1 MSSENKS
8 QNEVEIMEYTTVKA
22 SYESLNKRYRRNHR
36 DMEKGIAALNKSLDE
51 LENATDITK
60 ATVALSKVLE
70 TVCGAKRKAEYVCF
84 EERKL
89 LKSCKRRIGHLSQL
103 YLLDSGSFSRNS
115 DEMNLDNA
123 HNQKTEDLMYKFSSG
138 ESDTTLKP
146 RSVNAFDER
155 ALCLA
160 RFQRHLTDYLFTS
173 GQPLSALKFAQEKP
187 ELGDLCMM
195 EVFDEAVIIEKAL
208 LEGDTGPAFSWLQ
221 EANFKLKKNDSYYEF
236 DLRVFEFY
244 LLVKQG
250 KRIEAIQHARKYMN
264 SVKQADDY
272 RATKLGQAMI
282 LLAMRTPE
290 ELQNKADQN
299 KLTEKWIVKR
309 THEVLMEF
317 YAYSIYTPFQLAVNA
332 GITAIKT
339 HYCYNPNTQHRDCA
353 VCHPLIN
360 QLAVNLP
367 FARHDHSILTC
378 YKTGLPMNDE
388 NPPMSLPNGYVYS
401 QKGIAELTRPD
412 GTITCP
418 RSGKTFDASEV
429 QRVYI
434 V

>member
-1 MSSENKS
+1 
-8 QNEVEIMEYTTVKA
+8 
-22 SYESLNKRYRRNHR
+22 
-36 DMEKGIAALNKSLDE
+36 MEKGIAALNKSLDE
-51 LENATDITK
+51 LEHASDISK
-60 ATVALSKVLE
+60 AT
-70 TVCGAKRKAEYVCF
+70 
-84 EERKL
+84 KL
-89 LKSCKRRIGHLSQL
+89 LTRRIEHLSQL
-103 YLLDSGSFSRNS
+103 CLLNDDIIGN
-115 DEMNLDNA
+115 
-123 HNQKTEDLMYKFSSG
+123 NQKSEELISKSG
-138 ESDTTLKP
+138 NNESETTLKP
-146 RSVNAFDER
+146 HCSYPFDE
-155 ALCLA
+155 CTVNLA
-160 RFQRHLTDYLFTS
+160 RFQRHLTDYLFTN
-173 GQPLSALKFAQEKP
+173 GQPQSALKFAQEKP

-195 EVFDEAVIIEKAL
+195 EVFDEAVSIEKAL
-208 LEGDTGPAFSWLQ
+208 LEGDTGPAFAWLQ

-250 KRIEAIQHARKYMN
+250 KRIDAIQHARKYMS

-272 RATKLGQAMI
+272 RANKLGQAMI

-290 ELQNKADQN
+290 ELQDKADQN

-317 YAYSIYTPFQLAVNA
+317 YAYSVYTPFQLAVNA

-360 QLAVNLP
+360 KLAVNLP

-378 YKTGLPMNDE
+378 YKTGLPMNDD

-401 QKGIAELTRPD
+401 QKFFFTLGKGSRISHIFLRGAKPFLTLIRYQS
-412 GTITCP
+412 CN
-418 RSGKTFDASEV
+418 
-429 QRVYI
+429 
-434 V
+434 

>member
-1 MSSENKS
+1 
-8 QNEVEIMEYTTVKA
+8 
-22 SYESLNKRYRRNHR
+22 
-36 DMEKGIAALNKSLDE
+36 MEKGIAALNKSLDE
-51 LENATDITK
+51 LENATNITN
-60 ATVALSKVLE
+60 ATAALSKVLE
-70 TVCGAKRKAEYVCF
+70 TVCGVKRKAEYVCI

-103 YLLDSGSFSRNS
+103 CLLDAGVLTPVS
-115 DEMNLDNA
+115 DERHSNVIN
-123 HNQKTEDLMYKFSSG
+123 NQKSEESMSKVNSN
-138 ESDTTLKP
+138 ESDITPKRCSP
-146 RSVNAFDER
+146 HSVDKR

-173 GQPLSALKFAQEKP
+173 GQPLSALKFAQEKA

-195 EVFDEAVIIEKAL
+195 EVFDEAVSIEKAL
-208 LEGDTGPAFSWLQ
+208 LEGDTGPAFAWLQ

-264 SVKQADDY
+264 SAKQADDY

-317 YAYSIYTPFQLAVNA
+317 YAYNIYTPFQLAVNA

-360 QLAVNLP
+360 LLAVNLP

-401 QKGIAELTRPD
+401 QKGIAELTRSD

-418 RSGKTFDASEV
+418 RSGKTFEASEV

>member
-1 MSSENKS
+1 
-8 QNEVEIMEYTTVKA
+8 
-22 SYESLNKRYRRNHR
+22 
-36 DMEKGIAALNKSLDE
+36 
-51 LENATDITK
+51 
-60 ATVALSKVLE
+60 
-70 TVCGAKRKAEYVCF
+70 
-84 EERKL
+84 
-89 LKSCKRRIGHLSQL
+89 
-103 YLLDSGSFSRNS
+103 
-115 DEMNLDNA
+115 
-123 HNQKTEDLMYKFSSG
+123 
-138 ESDTTLKP
+138 
-146 RSVNAFDER
+146 
-155 ALCLA
+155 
-160 RFQRHLTDYLFTS
+160 
-173 GQPLSALKFAQEKP
+173 
-187 ELGDLCMM
+187 
-195 EVFDEAVIIEKAL
+195 
-208 LEGDTGPAFSWLQ
+208 
-221 EANFKLKKNDSYYEF
+221 
-236 DLRVFEFY
+236 
-244 LLVKQG
+244 
-250 KRIEAIQHARKYMN
+250 MN

-299 KLTEKWIVKR
+299 KLTEEWIVKR

-317 YAYSIYTPFQLAVNA
+317 YAYNINTPFQLAVNA

-360 QLAVNLP
+360 MLAVNLP

-418 RSGKTFDASEV
+418 RSGKTFEASEV